1 MDRKENLCANVI
13 ATSQSSENLSRIELL
28 HWVNST
34 LGKNVKRVED
44 LCSGSEYCEFLNLLF
59 PGCVAVKKIKQQA
72 NQEHE
77 YIYNLKLLQRA
88 FNEIGCDK
96 AVPIEKLA
104 KKRFQDNFEF
114 LQWFKKFFNANVVC
128 YAERKSHVTERDLP
142 IKSTAQKYGPT
153 TKSKAVH
160 GTLSGVEELTTQVAK
175 MKLSLETVEEERD
188 FYFQKLKNIE
198 QMCLHFVNETPEQKQ
213 QGVDDVIRNIVDEL
227 YKTEADAGASVDS
240 TESDE

>member
-1 MDRKENLCANVI
+1 MDRKENLCINVI
-13 ATSQSSENLSRIELL
+13 TTNQVENLSRMDLL
-28 HWVNST
+28 HWVNSL

-44 LCSGSEYCEFLNLLF
+44 LCSGLEYCEFLNILF
-59 PGCVAVKKIKQQA
+59 PGCIAVKKIKQHA

-77 YIYNLKLLQRA
+77 YIHNLKLLQRA

-114 LQWFKKFFNANVVC
+114 LQWFKKFFDANFISCV
-128 YAERKSHVTERDLP
+128 ERKSHVTERDLP
-142 IKSTAQKYGPT
+142 IKPTPQKRGPT
-153 TKSKAVH
+153 TKTKAVP
-160 GTLSGVEELTTQVAK
+160 GSSSNVEELTTQVAQ

-198 QMCLHFVNETPEQKQ
+198 QMCLHFMSETPEQKQ
-213 QGVDDVIRNIVDEL
+213 QGIDEVIRNIMDEL
-227 YKTEADAGASVDS
+227 YKTEAGAGASVDS
-240 TESDE
+240 TESE